1 MRGITMAF
9 RNPLLAAALQGRG
22 SSARSPLGAAAA
34 AAPAPLSSSHRM
46 ALQEV
51 GGLPGAA
58 WSGGSEA
65 GGGRSLSSLSAALQ
79 RASLAAR
86 EQQSRE
92 QALE

>member
-1 MRGITMAF
+1 
-9 RNPLLAAALQGRG
+9 
-22 SSARSPLGAAAA
+22 
-34 AAPAPLSSSHRM
+34 M

-58 WSGGSEA
+58 WSEGSEA